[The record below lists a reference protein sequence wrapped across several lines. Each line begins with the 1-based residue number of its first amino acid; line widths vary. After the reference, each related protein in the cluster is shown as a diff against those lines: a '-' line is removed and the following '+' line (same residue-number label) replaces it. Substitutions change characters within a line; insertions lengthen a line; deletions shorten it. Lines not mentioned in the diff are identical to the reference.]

1 MHAIHCLPLPTQH
14 TNGKYEGFFRGGV
27 SAREQVDVSSAKH
40 CLRSAQLRPDYEFSS
55 EPEYDVDLWA
65 DIPMINKVVA
75 SRARFV
81 TPATLIN
88 ERDIEQ

>member
-1 MHAIHCLPLPTQH
+1 MKHAVPQDFIQRLHETIAWCVP
-14 TNGKYEGFFRGGV
+14 R
-27 SAREQVDVSSAKH
+27 VDVSSAKH
-40 CLRSAQLRPDYEFSS
+40 CLRSAQLRPDYEFRS
-55 EPEYDVDLWA
+55 EPDYDVDLWA
-65 DIPMINKVVA
+65 DIQMINKVVA